1 VGGPIYSS
9 RRGNRSDAR
18 ADPGYQGLRTRKGAA
33 DYQGGRVL
41 QVMVERLD
49 ELSMSV
55 DNCVEV
61 SGVVSEALDVESPIE
76 GTYQLEVSSPG
87 IERPLMNEEDF
98 RRYMGYDV
106 SVTLSK
112 GCKEIR
118 GRIVEAT
125 EGGVA
130 LACEGIERRTISYA
144 QISKAKLLLTDS
156 LLKAAPNVKR

>member
-1 VGGPIYSS
+1 MGRSIVQGEAIGAMLAPILAT
-9 RRGNRSDAR
+9 RGYVLVR
-18 ADPGYQGLRTRKGAA
+18 ALLTTK
-33 DYQGGRVL
+33 GGRVL